1 MSQNAIQQLR
11 FRVEQN
17 PLDDADD
24 LMEYVQYAARLA
36 ALEDNTFLKRIPEL
50 FAGENFTGLIPEI
63 LEQRV
68 RQGVWELEEYDGEM
82 LAMSLMDANDF
93 YCFQRLYPEVE
104 QFINKSRPWFGNW
117 WNAAQY
123 AELNAEAAEMLEAF
137 LETFPIPEDLCLA
150 KVQFPITEGQYAL
163 LDAIYADVEIPV
175 IEVNC
180 PSAMEPLSKE
190 LEQEKATYTVMS
202 PSLALA
208 ADDGSGPPGEDVKK
222 RVKSENNRVQTPL
235 GMVTVSRE
243 LDDAWN
249 IWVTIELQDES
260 SPPVRDTQIVG
271 WPGIRDEDSPTDW
284 CFCLKHFD
292 MPTRLRL
299 MEEPMLIRFTP
310 GFNVKCLFRFA

>member
-190 LEQEKATYTVMS
+190 LEQEK
-202 PSLALA
+202 
-208 ADDGSGPPGEDVKK
+208 E
-222 RVKSENNRVQTPL
+222 R
-235 GMVTVSRE
+235 
-243 LDDAWN
+243 
-249 IWVTIELQDES
+249 
-260 SPPVRDTQIVG
+260 
-271 WPGIRDEDSPTDW
+271 
-284 CFCLKHFD
+284 
-292 MPTRLRL
+292 
-299 MEEPMLIRFTP
+299 
-310 GFNVKCLFRFA
+310 